1 MKSFLNAA
9 GRFTLTL
16 LFTLIAVG
24 EDAFAMEQNAPSESV
39 IGTAHLRVERL
50 AVRIPSSIGGL
61 GLAGLSAVTVGD
73 SIYLFGGDT
82 WDEKVGITNTLL
94 RFDTRTQSF
103 TKVQT
108 KGTMPRIKITSAIFD
123 GTDVYL
129 FGGFTPQGLSDQI
142 IRFNPK
148 TAELEVLTPPAV
160 LPSPRGRTAAFF
172 DGRYAWILG
181 GNIGSFKPTGYLDE
195 IVRFDPKTHEVKLMN
210 EKLPFPVANRIGV
223 VYDSKTAYLPG
234 GMISK
239 EPTKTD
245 NIVAYVP
252 GGGARVLEGAALPFH
267 ADGGA
272 FELMN
277 GLVVIIGGGKTPED
291 DPSALLSNILL
302 FDPASNRLKDAG
314 VALPSPRKGTAAARV
329 GDSIYL
335 FGGTKIDEVVK
346 LTFRVGL

>member
-1 MKSFLNAA
+1 M
-9 GRFTLTL
+9 
-16 LFTLIAVG
+16 
-24 EDAFAMEQNAPSESV
+24 PSP
-39 IGTAHLRVERL
+39 LD
-50 AVRIPSSIGGL
+50 GL
-61 GLAGLSAVTVGD
+61 GLQGLSAVTVGD

-82 WDEKVGITNTLL
+82 WDKKVGITNTLL

-129 FGGFTPQGLSDQI
+129 FGGFTAQGLLSDQI

-148 TAELEVLTPPAV
+148 TAELEALAPPAV

-172 DGRYAWILG
+172 DGRYVWILG
-181 GNIGSFKPTGYLDE
+181 GNIGSFKPAGYLDE

-223 VYDSKTAYLPG
+223 VFDGKTAYLPG
-234 GMISK
+234 GMIAE

-245 NIVAYVP
+245 KIVAYGL
-252 GGGARVLEGAALPFH
+252 GGGVRVLEGAALPFH

-277 GLVVIIGGGKTPED
+277 GLVVIMGGGKTPED

-314 VALPSPRKGTAAARV
+314 VTLPSPRKGTAAARV

-335 FGGTKIDEVVK
+335 FGGKVGEVAKIT
-346 LTFRVGL
+346 LRVGF